1 MKNLNI
7 LLQEKLK
14 INSKSKVINKDDMNF
29 SKEECIVVPFTT
41 TLYNIFID
49 EFSDCEIMSNS
60 GPNIFV
66 VRIEYLEEYKR
77 LKTEGPRRQ
86 IDFMKIP
93 DKYSS
98 FEEVKKD
105 YENGKLDL
113 DELEK
118 LNF

>member
-1 MKNLNI
+1 MKNLSI

-14 INSKSKVINKDDMNF
+14 INSKSKVNKDF
-29 SKEECIVVPFTT
+29 SPEEYCIVVPFSET
-41 TLYNIFID
+41 YD
-49 EFSDCEIMSNS
+49 EFFDDFSEYEIMSDS

-66 VRIEYLEEYKR
+66 VRIDDLGEYTKR
-77 LKTEGPRRQ
+77 SERE

-98 FEEVKKD
+98 FEELKD
-105 YENGKLDL
+105 EYEDGTLDL

>member
-1 MKNLNI
+1 MKNLSI

-14 INSKSKVINKDDMNF
+14 INSKSKVNNKDDMYF
-29 SKEECIVVPFTT
+29 SEEECIVVPFSKF
-41 TLYNIFID
+41 YD
-49 EFSDCEIMSNS
+49 EFSREFPECEIMSNS

-66 VRIEYLEEYKR
+66 IRIDYLDEYKK
-77 LKTEGPRRQ
+77 LKTSGANKE

-93 DKYSS
+93 DEYSS
-98 FEEVKKD
+98 FEEIKDD

-118 LNF
+118 LKF